1 MLIYQKSRVNNI
13 PKTEIA
19 EGISLLLCLNSS
31 IGHHFSAQETT
42 PAVISQPNAQG
53 KFQMGVRGVLRGGK
67 MDLP

>member
-13 PKTEIA
+13 SKTETA

-31 IGHHFSAQETT
+31 IGHHFSVQETT
-42 PAVISQPNAQG
+42 LAVVSKPNAQG
-53 KFQMGVRGVLRGGK
+53 KFQMGVHGVLGGDK